1 MIKPKL
7 FLSYS
12 HKDKES
18 VDRIREFLLP
28 HGYLIFSDH
37 NIKVGEDYSTA
48 LFEQMR
54 EADYFLLFITEDYLK
69 SRYAISELNRILGY
83 TQNTSSKSA
92 IPILLKETEL
102 TATDLSKYIY
112 LNCVGDDAKTA
123 SSKIVQAV
131 EQVQGK
137 KEAEKEKIAERV
149 EKINISIVDHIEP
162 ILKDLKEREDKLRRR
177 ANTWNYLGYIAIILG
192 ILAAVTLVVIDVQF
206 HLDIDWQRIMY
217 LAIKGAILLILLL
230 SSSKYAFTLSKS
242 YMNESLK
249 NADRIHAISFGKF
262 YIKVFEQS
270 ISPNDFKEIFQN
282 WNLSKDSSFS
292 SLSTDS
298 YDPKLTESIS
308 KILDTVKDMAKK

>member
-37 NIKVGEDYSTA
+37 NIKVGEDYTTA
-48 LFEQMR
+48 LFKQMR

-69 SRYAISELNRILGY
+69 STFAISELNRILGY

-102 TATDLSKYIY
+102 TATDLSKYLY

-131 EQVQGK
+131 EQVHGK
-137 KEAEKEKIAERV
+137 KEAEKEEIAERV

-162 ILKDLKEREDKLRRR
+162 ILKDLKQREDK
-177 ANTWNYLGYIAIILG
+177 
-192 ILAAVTLVVIDVQF
+192 
-206 HLDIDWQRIMY
+206 
-217 LAIKGAILLILLL
+217 
-230 SSSKYAFTLSKS
+230 
-242 YMNESLK
+242 
-249 NADRIHAISFGKF
+249 
-262 YIKVFEQS
+262 
-270 ISPNDFKEIFQN
+270 
-282 WNLSKDSSFS
+282 
-292 SLSTDS
+292 
-298 YDPKLTESIS
+298 
-308 KILDTVKDMAKK
+308 